1 MHEIF
6 INPKILMRRLTT
18 LLKKSIILFL
28 LLTLPYLGI
37 SQIKIFKT
45 FAEFI
50 TIQNNTKNNL
60 VNLGENKI
68 NGSAYLSKDFISGSV
83 ITKDNIHYQDIPLR
97 YNIYNDD
104 IEFKTK
110 KDECLA
116 ISEPKSLRKIII
128 GDDTF
133 IYAKKSNKKNARY
146 GYYQLLTTGKIQ
158 LLTRHHIAFRDAESP
173 NGISQPRP
181 ARFERKSSTFFMKIG
196 ENIPLQIS
204 KKKDI
209 QSIFGKESKQILA
222 YIKSEKINVRK
233 KTQLIKLV
241 RFINQIN

>member
-1 MHEIF
+1 M
-6 INPKILMRRLTT
+6 
-18 LLKKSIILFL
+18 
-28 LLTLPYLGI
+28 
-37 SQIKIFKT
+37 
-45 FAEFI
+45 
-50 TIQNNTKNNL
+50 
-60 VNLGENKI
+60 
-68 NGSAYLSKDFISGSV
+68 
-83 ITKDNIHYQDIPLR
+83 ITKDNIHYQDIPLK

-158 LLTRHHIAFRDAESP
+158 LLPRHHIAFRDAESP